1 MTTIRYG
8 ILVVGLAVLLSACAS
23 SGITIVVP
31 PLTEPA
37 TQSHT
42 VGKFVWY
49 DLLTSDV
56 PAAKRFYGGVFGWE
70 FKKMEGANDAYT
82 MILNGGKAIGGII
95 NMAEAKKVK
104 GEQWLSY
111 LSVPD
116 VDVAARLV
124 KQRGGT
130 VLRDPIDFKD
140 RGRVAVVTDPQ
151 GSLFVV
157 VRSTSGDPAD
167 GEPEIFTWLWTEL
180 FTSDVNAA
188 ASFYSELAG
197 YEVGDQ
203 DTGVRVPYYVFET
216 ADTPRAG
223 MLAIPEKWKDVKPN
237 WLPYIRVDDPGAVVK
252 KVEALGGRVLL
263 APDPDVRNGS
273 AAIIA
278 DPTGGVLAI
287 QKWPYE

>member
-1 MTTIRYG
+1 M
-8 ILVVGLAVLLSACAS
+8 
-23 SGITIVVP
+23 
-31 PLTEPA
+31 
-37 TQSHT
+37 

-56 PAAKRFYGGVFGWE
+56 PAVKKFYGGVFGWE
-70 FKKMEGANDAYT
+70 FENPEGTDGVYT
-82 MILNGGKAIGGII
+82 VIHNKGEAIGGII
-95 NMAEAKKVK
+95 DAAEAKKVE

-111 LSVPD
+111 LSVAD
-116 VDVAARLV
+116 VDAAARLA
-124 KQRGGT
+124 KQRGGRI
-130 VLRDPIDFKD
+130 LRDPFDFKD

-151 GSLFVV
+151 GALMVL

-167 GEPEIFTWLWTEL
+167 SEPQIYTWLWTEL

-188 ASFYSELAG
+188 AGFYSELAG
-197 YEVGDQ
+197 YEVNDM

-216 ADTPRAG
+216 KDSPRAG
-223 MLAIPEKWKDVKPN
+223 MLAIPEEWKDVKPN
-237 WLPYIRVDDPGAVVK
+237 WLPYIRVDDPAAVVK
-252 KVEALGGRVLL
+252 KVEALGGTVLL